1 MKEMIFSGLLIVA
14 GAILVAVYSSD
25 VGAGIGLALI
35 AWGIVE
41 RFYPVWKRKRKA
53 SKSEEQ
59 QHSDSAK

>member
-25 VGAGIGLALI
+25 VGVGIGLALI

-41 RFYPVWKRKRKA
+41 RFYSVWKRKRKA

-59 QHSDSAK
+59 HSDSAK